1 MVRVKTIIFLIVYC
15 FSFQFSFAGNQGKG
29 LMFRIS
35 GNDLK
40 TPSFFLGSFHFMD
53 GKSIHQLTSYDSVFA
68 RVSQVCFETDMNV
81 TPKTIG
87 STQRNG
93 DRASLSKL
101 PVENNSLG
109 RFLPKDSTYIIML
122 GVKKEH
128 DMDSVFMSLGLP
140 KAVIGLRP
148 SYLRMVLD
156 IVYNY
161 KVFSSTN
168 FADTVVRRFVPMD
181 YSIYHEAVRSNKTI
195 LKLEPIAVQDSILK
209 KMMEKTVNSVGTP
222 IPLYDEMQEV
232 YGYCMSLSQR
242 VQQVSSARKLYL
254 AGESGEL
261 ISMLSQKNMEGANV
275 DMKVAKRNAS
285 WIKEIPGM
293 MEKGSTLF
301 VVGLAHLFPYK
312 DSIGILAELKHLGY
326 HIEVVD

>member
-1 MVRVKTIIFLIVYC
+1 MIKMKTIIILIVYC
-15 FSFQFSFAGNQGKG
+15 FSFVFSFAEKQGKG

-40 TPSFFLGSFHFMD
+40 TPSFFLGSFHYMD
-53 GKSIHQLTSYDSVFA
+53 GESVHQLALYDSVFS

-81 TPKTIG
+81 TPKTIENAQG
-87 STQRNG
+87 ISNRT
-93 DRASLSKL
+93 SVSKL
-101 PVENNSLG
+101 PAENNPTS

-122 GVKKEH
+122 GLKKGH
-128 DMDSVFMSLGLP
+128 DMDSVFTSLGLP
-140 KAVIGLRP
+140 KAVLDLRP

-156 IVYNY
+156 IIYIN

-168 FADTVVRRFVPMD
+168 PADTVARRLVPMD

-209 KMMEKTVNSVGTP
+209 KMMEKRVNSVRTS
-222 IPLYDEMQEV
+222 ISLYDEMQEV
-232 YGYCMSLSQR
+232 YEYCMSLSQR
-242 VQQVSSARKLYL
+242 VQQVLYARKLYL
-254 AGESGEL
+254 TGESGEL
-261 ISMLSQKNMEGANV
+261 LSMLSQKSMKGANV
-275 DMKVAKRNAS
+275 DMQVAKRNAS
-285 WIKEIPGM
+285 WVKEIPGM

-312 DSIGILAELKHLGY
+312 DSTGILAELKHLGY
-326 HIEVVD
+326 HVEVVD